1 MADRKPSVGAVNR
14 QLTHRVYKEER
25 DVLEEMRKIDD
36 CDTSNFS
43 TFQVD
48 NSKKTIAILGDG
60 GDNISNSYQV
70 WNISGKK

>member
-60 GDNISNSYQV
+60 
-70 WNISGKK
+70 W